1 MNDIRIVLA
10 DDEKLLRTALAT
22 LLEIE
27 GGIRVEEVAA
37 DGNEAVEAVRRIDPD
52 MLVTDM
58 EMPGLDGVAAVATLR
73 ETHPDLPVVMLTR
86 HARPG
91 VLRRA
96 LKAGVTGFV
105 TKSAE
110 PEEIA
115 DVIRRVNSGQRWID
129 PDTTARAISDDCPL
143 TDREL
148 DALRATGEGY
158 SVARIAQQLHLA
170 EGTVRNYLSSAMQ
183 KTQTSTR
190 HDAARFA
197 RRHEWL

>member
-1 MNDIRIVLA
+1 MS
-10 DDEKLLRTALAT
+10 
-22 LLEIE
+22 LEIL
-27 GGIRVEEVAA
+27 I
-37 DGNEAVEAVRRIDPD
+37 
-52 MLVTDM
+52 LL
-58 EMPGLDGVAAVATLR
+58 MPWA
-73 ETHPDLPVVMLTR
+73 
-86 HARPG
+86 
-91 VLRRA
+91 
-96 LKAGVTGFV
+96 
-105 TKSAE
+105 
-110 PEEIA
+110 
-115 DVIRRVNSGQRWID
+115 
-129 PDTTARAISDDCPL
+129 TARAISDDCPL

>member
-1 MNDIRIVLA
+1 MNEIRIVLA

-22 LLEIE
+22 LLEME

-37 DGNEAVEAVRRIDPD
+37 DGDEAVEAVRRIDPD
-52 MLVTDM
+52 LLVTDM
-58 EMPGLDGVAAVATLR
+58 EMPGLDGVAAVEALR

-96 LKAGVTGFV
+96 LKAGVAGFV

-115 DVIRRVNSGQRWID
+115 DAIRKVHSGQRWID

-148 DALRATGEGY
+148 DALRATSEGY

-197 RRHEWL
+197 RRREWL

>member
-37 DGNEAVEAVRRIDPD
+37 DGHEAVEAVRRIDPD

-110 PEEIA
+110 PGEIA

-170 EGTVRNYLSSAMQ
+170 EGTVRNLSSAMQ

>member
-37 DGNEAVEAVRRIDPD
+37 DDHEAVEAVRRIDPD

-73 ETHPDLPVVMLTR
+73 ET
-86 HARPG
+86 
-91 VLRRA
+91 RRA

-110 PEEIA
+110 PGEIA